1 MKIEQK
7 LELLKNDIYQKNEN
21 NECKKFFL
29 SSILH
34 FAISLEVATGH
45 FKDECISYEKICENI
60 PKRFGSRST
69 IQSILNE
76 SIHNKFFIKEKSNLD
91 KRIKTY
97 KLSNEF
103 SVMISNWI
111 DFHQNITTKIQ
122 AA

>member
-1 MKIEQK
+1 MQIEEK
-7 LELLKNDIYQKNEN
+7 LELLKQDIYQKNEN

-34 FAISLEVATGH
+34 FAISLEVSVGH
-45 FKDECISYEKICENI
+45 FKEEYISYEKICENI

-69 IQSILNE
+69 IQTILNE

-91 KRIKTY
+91 KRIKSY

-103 SVMISNWI
+103 SIMLKHWI
-111 DFHQNITTKIQ
+111 NFHQNMILHNV
-122 AA
+122 